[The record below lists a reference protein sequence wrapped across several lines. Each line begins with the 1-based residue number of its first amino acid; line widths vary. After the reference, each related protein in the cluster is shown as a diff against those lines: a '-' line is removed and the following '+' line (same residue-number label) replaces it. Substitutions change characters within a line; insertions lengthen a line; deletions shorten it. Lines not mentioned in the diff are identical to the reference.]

1 MLCAVIPQRKK
12 EFFEMEEVTIYTDQ
26 KLGGEL

>member
-1 MLCAVIPQRKK
+1 MLRTVIPQRKK
-12 EFFEMEEVTIYTDQ
+12 EFFKMGEVAIYTDK